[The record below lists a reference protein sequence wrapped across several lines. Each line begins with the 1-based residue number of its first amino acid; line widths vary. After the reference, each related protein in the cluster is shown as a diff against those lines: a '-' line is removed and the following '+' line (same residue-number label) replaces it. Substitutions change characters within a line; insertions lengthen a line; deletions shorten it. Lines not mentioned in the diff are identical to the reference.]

1 MTRIDVIFQKVI
13 SNRYVQH
20 LAFWIF
26 SFSLLTYSF
35 AQGNELGPIDWIY
48 TGLFHISAVFVV
60 YVNVLVL
67 IPHILQKRKYLLYGV
82 AALLLISVGVALNI
96 WSFNVLAGLIFKNY
110 YFISSLTIPGL
121 LGILGSYLAVSTI
134 LKLSKSWIQLQ
145 RAETKLNR
153 AKRNQQEAEMKALKN
168 KIQPH
173 FMLNSLNNIYAMS
186 LQKDPR
192 TPEFVMQLSETV
204 RYLLHE
210 ADLEKVPLT
219 SELDFLERYVS
230 LQKVRMDFP
239 ETIDFNIQGKVDGQ
253 EIAPLL
259 LLPIVENCFKHGLKG
274 KASEAE
280 IQIQI
285 EIGEKELQL
294 HATNKKS
301 KNAESAFIES
311 GIGLDNLKRRL
322 RILYGHHFTLNIE
335 DDMHRYQTDL
345 KIPLS

>member
-1 MTRIDVIFQKVI
+1 MSRIDIIFQKII
-13 SNRYVQH
+13 SNRYIQH

-26 SFSLLTYSF
+26 SFTLLLNLF
-35 AQGNELGPIDWIY
+35 AKDHELAPIDWIY
-48 TGLFHISAVFVV
+48 TSLFHISAVFVV
-60 YVNVLVL
+60 YINVLIL
-67 IPHILQKRKYLLYGV
+67 IPRILQKRKYFLYV
-82 AALLLISVGVALNI
+82 LAAFFLISVGVVLNI
-96 WSFNVLAGLIFKNY
+96 WSYDMLAGILFKDF

-186 LQKDPR
+186 LKKDPR

-210 ADLEKVPLT
+210 ADLAKVPLT
-219 SELDFLERYVS
+219 SELEFLERYVS

-285 EIGEKELQL
+285 QIGEKDLQL
-294 HATNKKS
+294 HASNKKS
-301 KNAESAFIES
+301 ENAESAFTES

-322 RILYGHHFTLNIE
+322 RILYGSHFTLDIE
-335 DDMHRYQTDL
+335 DDMQRYQTDL